1 MKITKESSLIEL
13 LTIGRFA
20 IIGVLAT
27 IVHIAIVWVL
37 IAHAGLFPIVA
48 NLLAFLVAFILS
60 FSGHYYW
67 TFYSRSD
74 RMQALRR
81 FFVISGS
88 AFVLNNIVLTGLL
101 SIEIITTVMAAIY
114 AAFLI
119 PAFTFILSRLWV
131 FNNKT

>member
-1 MKITKESSLIEL
+1 MKITREGSLVEL
-13 LTIGRFA
+13 FTIGRFA

-37 IAHAGLFPIVA
+37 ISHAGLFPIVA

-101 SIEIITTVMAAIY
+101 SIEIITAVMAAIY

-119 PAFTFILSRLWV
+119 PVFTFILSRLWV
-131 FNNKT
+131 FKQ